1 MLRNEMHY
9 YQFNIGDFS
18 LHTNH
23 LTLEEEGVYRRL
35 LDFYY
40 DTELPIPIKTQ
51 SVIRRLR
58 LGSYGET
65 VALVLEEFFIK
76 QEDGW
81 HNLRADI
88 EIADYHSK
96 VETARANGKKGGRPK
111 KNSGP
116 KTQSVILANPNITQT
131 KAKQELE
138 TVTNKQ
144 ETGTNSSSPAK
155 AGKRKT
161 SLSPNFILSKKKAEL
176 ALRYWSGKGRT
187 DLDVREIF
195 EQFTT
200 YCKANGKTY
209 VDWDSAWQ
217 TWYVN
222 AVKFERGIQNGT
234 GQQFGQKVVSKS
246 ERRDAQAR
254 AYLDE
259 NNDDG
264 VAWPTGNE
272 VSP

>member
-1 MLRNEMHY
+1 MHY

-23 LTLEEEGVYRRL
+23 LTLEEEAVYRRL

-40 DTELPIPIKTQ
+40 DTELPIPVETQ
-51 SVIRRLR
+51 PVIRRLR
-58 LGSYGET
+58 LGCYEPT
-65 VALVLEEFFIK
+65 VDVILHEFFVK
-76 QEDGW
+76 ESDGW

-88 EIADYHSK
+88 EIADYHAK
-96 VETARANGKKGGRPK
+96 GKTARENGSKGGRPK
-111 KNSGP
+111 KNSGS
-116 KTQSVILANPNITQT
+116 KTQSVILANPEITQT

-144 ETGTNSSSPAK
+144 ETVTNSGRMARPTIEELVSEFVGRVTGPIDQAK
-155 AGKRKT
+155 AFFNHYESNGWKVGKNPMKSWQHAVTNWITR
-161 SLSPNFILSKKKAEL
+161 
-176 ALRYWSGKGRT
+176 GK
-187 DLDVREIF
+187 
-195 EQFTT
+195 
-200 YCKANGKTY
+200 
-209 VDWDSAWQ
+209 
-217 TWYVN
+217 
-222 AVKFERGIQNGT
+222 QNGA
-234 GQQFGQKVVSKS
+234 GQQFGQKTLSKS

-264 VAWPTGNE
+264 MAWPTGDE